1 MCVWRRKGDPAGV
14 NAEGMGCAGGWGGGL
29 RGRGWEG
36 GGWGEGGELGV
47 GSRRWRGWVWEHMLR
62 KV

>member
-1 MCVWRRKGDPAGV
+1 MRVAMGV
-14 NAEGMGCAGGWGGGL
+14 GVGL

-36 GGWGEGGELGV
+36 GGWGGDGELGV
-47 GSRRWRGWVWEHMLR
+47 VGRRRRGWVWEHVLR